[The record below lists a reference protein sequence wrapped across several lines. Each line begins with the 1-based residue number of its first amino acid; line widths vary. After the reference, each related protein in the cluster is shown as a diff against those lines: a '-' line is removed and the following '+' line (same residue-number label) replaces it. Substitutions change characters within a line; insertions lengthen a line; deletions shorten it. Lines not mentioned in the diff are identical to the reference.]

1 MPKKLSIYEAIAYE
15 EANTEHGNQFSLK
28 VLYEHLLQRN
38 AYNMCKG
45 PFGGYNLSSNQSP
58 HEYIC
63 VQSMDGMLSIYEYE
77 SYSLSC
83 FLPKVLI
90 PGPLKYIL
98 KTDSFVTVSSS
109 WELESY
115 RYQTLASSA
124 KTYERN
130 QDNSGIKLKKIL
142 PEYTFNLGEAA
153 IDIEIINQVSSSGQ
167 SVFSILVLG
176 ERNLYCLTETCVLKF
191 MKKFDYNPSC
201 FCVYPLMLSGNASS
215 NAINYII
222 GTHSKLLFVCEDVKV
237 KWAAQVDQ
245 VILNLLI

>member
-1 MPKKLSIYEAIAYE
+1 
-15 EANTEHGNQFSLK
+15 
-28 VLYEHLLQRN
+28 
-38 AYNMCKG
+38 MCKG
-45 PFGGYNLSSNQSP
+45 PFGGYNISSNSQP

-63 VQSMDGMLSIYEYE
+63 VQSMDGMLSVYEYE

-90 PGPLKYIL
+90 PGPLKYVP
-98 KTDSFVTVSSS
+98 KTDSFITVSSS

-115 RYQTLASSA
+115 RYQVLASSA

-130 QDNSGIKLKKIL
+130 QDNTGVKLKKIL
-142 PEYTFNLGEAA
+142 PEYTYNLGEAA
-153 IDIEIINQVSSSGQ
+153 IDIEIINQTSSSTGQ
-167 SVFSILVLG
+167 SLCTILVLG
-176 ERNLYCLTETCVLKF
+176 ERNLYCLSDSCVLKF
-191 MKKFDYNPSC
+191 MKKFDFNPSC
-201 FCVYPLMLSGNASS
+201 FCAYPIISGNSS

-245 VILNLLI
+245 VNI